1 MASVSRRNADWIIL
15 AGINLTVPV
24 MVNWKFHTGQA
35 IRTVA
40 LTSGF
45 VSLILLNATLIAT
58 IRIRDKRSG
67 QSTPLGLIAGAIGL
81 ALLSALGTAI
91 GLYSFSQR

>member
-24 MVNWKFHTGQA
+24 MVNWKFHTGE
-35 IRTVA
+35 T
-40 LTSGF
+40 
-45 VSLILLNATLIAT
+45 TLIAT
-58 IRIRDKRSG
+58 IRIRNKRSG
-67 QSTPLGLIAGAIGL
+67 QPTPLGLLAGAICL

-91 GLYSFSQR
+91 SLYSISQR

>member
-15 AGINLTVPV
+15 VGINLTVPV
-24 MVNWKFHTGQA
+24 MVNWKFHTGQVS
-35 IRTVA
+35 RTVA
-40 LTSGF
+40 LASGL
-45 VSLILLNATLIAT
+45 VSLMLLNATLVAT

-67 QSTPLGLIAGAIGL
+67 QSTPRGLIASAIGL

-91 GLYSFSQR
+91 SLYSFSQQ

>member
-24 MVNWKFHTGQA
+24 MVNWKFHTGETS
-35 IRTVA
+35 RTVA
-40 LTSGF
+40 LTSAF
-45 VSLILLNATLIAT
+45 VSLIFLNATLIAT
-58 IRIRDKRSG
+58 IRIRNRRSG
-67 QSTPLGLIAGAIGL
+67 QPTPLGLLAGAICL

-91 GLYSFSQR
+91 SLYSISQR